1 MFKCD
6 AWITAMCVGAPT
18 ALMNGDQLLTYLT
31 KHYITRLRLKPRN
44 IFREHIYGSDA
55 PRGLDV
61 VDVNNDFVPMIS
73 PFIGKSIRVSDAGEK
88 VISYGLSSMG
98 YDVRLAKGLKVFTN
112 VNNAILDPKGLDP
125 AAFVDK
131 DDDVVIIPPNGF
143 ALGHTVETFN
153 VPRDVLIVCLGKST
167 YARAGVAINVTPI
180 EPGFKGQ
187 VVIEIANT
195 TNLPVKIYTG
205 EGIAQFLF
213 GQSDENCLVSYDD
226 RGGKYQGQSGIQ
238 LPLV

>member
-1 MFKCD
+1 MFKTD

-18 ALMNGDQLLTYLT
+18 ALMKGAQLVTYMT
-31 KHYITRLRLKPRN
+31 DHYHQHWRIPVPTPTGM
-44 IFREHIYGSDA
+44 GSCTMLPA
-55 PRGLDV
+55 GYFERP
-61 VDVNNDFVPMIS
+61 VDNFIPMIS
-73 PFIGKSIRVSDAGEK
+73 PFVAESVRVNELGNK

-153 VPRDVLIVCLGKST
+153 VPRDTLIVCLGKST

>member
-1 MFKCD
+1 MFKTD
-6 AWITAMCVGAPT
+6 KWIRSMSKGANQ
-18 ALMNGDQLLTYLT
+18 ALFSGDQLLVYLDEHHLLVDT
-31 KHYITRLRLKPRN
+31 TTTMAVNGNLFYRDVAVRDVDMSAFKPM
-44 IFREHIYGSDA
+44 IE
-55 PRGLDV
+55 
-61 VDVNNDFVPMIS
+61 DFVDHS
-73 PFIGKSIRVSDAGEK
+73 VREVDGKK

-112 VNNAILDPKGLDP
+112 VNNAIIDPKGLDP
-125 AAFVDK
+125 AAFIDK

-153 VPRDVLIVCLGKST
+153 IPRDTLVVCLGKST
-167 YARAGVAINVTPI
+167 YARAGVAINITPI
-180 EPGFKGQ
+180 EPGFSGQ

-213 GQSDENCLVSYDD
+213 GQSDENCETSYGD
-226 RGGKYQGQSGIQ
+226 RNGKYQNQRGIQ

>member
-1 MFKCD
+1 MFKTD
-6 AWITAMCVGAPT
+6 AWIAAMCLGAPT
-18 ALMNGDQLLTYLT
+18 ALMKREQLVTYMT
-31 KHYITRLRLKPRN
+31 NHYIKRYRQRIP
-44 IFREHIYGSDA
+44 FSDDA
-55 PRGLDV
+55 GLTTLPAHHHEENV
-61 VDVNNDFVPMIS
+61 NPVDFIPMIS
-73 PFIGKSIRVSDAGEK
+73 PFVESSVRVNEAGEK

-226 RGGKYQGQSGIQ
+226 RGGKYQNQSGIQ